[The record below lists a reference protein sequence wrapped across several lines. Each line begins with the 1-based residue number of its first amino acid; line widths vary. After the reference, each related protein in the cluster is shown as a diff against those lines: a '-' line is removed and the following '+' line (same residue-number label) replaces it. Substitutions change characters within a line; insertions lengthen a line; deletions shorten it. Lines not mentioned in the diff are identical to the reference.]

1 MDFYELAK
9 KTRSVRKFD
18 ENVRLT
24 DEEIM
29 HLMDIVSVLPV
40 SRNRASYSFYHAT
53 GDEAKRIYPHM
64 RWAMNIPEWEGPAEG
79 ERPGSLL
86 LVLTEDVSPSPMN
99 CVNLGIAALGIVMG
113 AREMG
118 YSACILRSIDHNH
131 IARKLGLKKTVQL
144 VIALGKGTQEVTIEP
159 YEGSD
164 KYWMD
169 EDGGQHVPKRT
180 GASYLENL
188 K

>member
-9 KTRSVRKFD
+9 QTRSVRKFD
-18 ENVRLT
+18 ENVRLS

-53 GDEAKRIYPHM
+53 GEEAKMIYPHM
-64 RWAMNIPEWEGPAEG
+64 RWALNIPEWDGPEEG

-86 LVLTEDVSPSPMN
+86 LVLTDDASPSPMN
-99 CVNLGIAALGIVMG
+99 CVNLGIASLGIVMG

-131 IARKLGLKKTVQL
+131 IAKKLGLKKTVQL
-144 VIALGKGTQEVTIEP
+144 VIALGKGAQEVTIEP

-169 EDGGQHVPKRT
+169 EEGNQHVPKRT
-180 GASYLENL
+180 GASYLDNQ